1 MRRVSTSCGERQ
13 KPAHYV
19 WLSALLTALFLY
31 NPFVVAPSSGLG
43 LNLRHSASHRA
54 TVGASEL
61 QQFRA
66 TERRA
71 PVLRTV
77 SVIREIVFVETV
89 VFARFAAPDMEV
101 RTPLNILP
109 SSLWFRPPPSL

>member
-1 MRRVSTSCGERQ
+1 MRPESSSCGECRR
-13 KPAHYV
+13 PARYV
-19 WLSALLTALFLY
+19 WLCVLLTALFLY

-43 LNLRHSASHRA
+43 LNLHHSASHRA

-66 TERRA
+66 TERHA
-71 PVLRTV
+71 PA
-77 SVIREIVFVETV
+77 IRMAVVVRELVFVQAV
-89 VFARFAAPDMEV
+89 AFARFAVPDVEAH
-101 RTPLNILP
+101 TPLNILP

>member
-1 MRRVSTSCGERQ
+1 MNRVSSNCGERQ
-13 KPAHYV
+13 KPARYV
-19 WLSALLTALFLY
+19 WLCALLTALFLY

-66 TERRA
+66 TERHAPAIRA
-71 PVLRTV
+71 VG
-77 SVIREIVFVETV
+77 VIREIVLVQAV
-89 VFARFAAPDMEV
+89 VFERFATPDAEV
-101 RTPLNILP
+101 RTPLNTLP
-109 SSLWFRPPPSL
+109 ASLWFRPPPSL

>member
-1 MRRVSTSCGERQ
+1 MSQVSSSCGERH
-13 KPAHYV
+13 KPAPYV
-19 WLSALLTALFLY
+19 WLCALLSALFLY

-54 TVGASEL
+54 SVGASEL

-66 TERRA
+66 TERHA
-71 PVLRTV
+71 PAIRVV
-77 SVIREIVFVETV
+77 GVIREIVFVQPV
-89 VFARFAAPDMEV
+89 VFERFATPDVEG

-109 SSLWFRPPPSL
+109 VSLWFRPPPSL